1 MRDNPSTSLPGRSLG
16 KALTFMRQRKMDT
29 LLVGNEKGKLLGIV
43 SAYDVTA
50 KMEQSLTIEE
60 IMTPPQV
67 VLQDTA
73 TARDALSLITEAP
86 YGVIPIVTAEG
97 IIAGIVTRGSL
108 LTAFAAQWGGAK
120 EEEMSV

>member
-1 MRDNPSTSLPGRSLG
+1 
-16 KALTFMRQRKMDT
+16 MRQRKMDT

-60 IMTPPQV
+60 IMTPPRV

-73 TARDALSLITEAP
+73 TARDALALITEAP
-86 YGVIPIVTAEG
+86 YGIIPIVTAEG

-108 LTAFAAQWGGAK
+108 LTAFASQWGGMK